1 MSENFMREKPI
12 FSLVISMS
20 LPMVVSMLVNALYN
34 IIDSYF
40 VARISEEAMTA
51 LSLVFPVQNLVNS
64 VGIGFGIGIN
74 AAISYYLGADKREK
88 ASASA
93 SDGMV
98 LAIVHGL
105 VMMLLVYWS
114 MPRFLAGFTDSQN
127 VIDLGVAYANM
138 VFAFTMVVMFSMAYE
153 KIFQA
158 VGRMK
163 VSMLC
168 LLEGCVMN
176 IILDPI
182 FIFGLGPVPA
192 LGIRGAALAT
202 GLGQTSSL
210 VLYLLIAHY
219 RPMSI
224 CINRQSLHWE
234 KALVGRLYGVGIPAT
249 LNMALSSVLITALNG
264 TLAFY
269 SGVYIL
275 ILGIYYKLQT
285 FLYLTA
291 NGIIQGMRPLV
302 GFNYGAGEHERV
314 QKIFNVVLAMVGVIM
329 VIGTI
334 LFMAAP
340 AWLMGLYTE
349 SADTIATGVT
359 ALRLISVGFVFSAMS
374 VTASGALEGLGKG
387 TASLVISLCRYT
399 VLIIPLAFVLSRILG
414 PVGVWH
420 AFWVTEV
427 ITAWV
432 ALVVYR
438 CALRENGA
446 SSARK
451 MME

>member
-1 MSENFMREKPI
+1 MSENFMKEKPI
-12 FSLVISMS
+12 FSLVVSMS

-40 VARISEEAMTA
+40 VARISEDAMTA
-51 LSLVFPVQNLVNS
+51 LSLVFPVQNLINS

-74 AAISYYLGADKREK
+74 AAISYYLGAGERTK

-98 LAIVHGL
+98 LAVLHGF
-105 VMMLLVYWS
+105 VMMLLAYWG
-114 MPRFLAGFTDSQN
+114 MPRFLAGFTDSRM
-127 VIDLGVAYANM
+127 VVDLGVEYANM

-182 FIFGLGPVPA
+182 FIFGLGPVPEM
-192 LGIRGAALAT
+192 GIRGAALAT

-210 VLYLLIAHY
+210 VLYLVIAHF

-224 CINRQSLHWE
+224 AINRKSLHWD
-234 KALVGRLYGVGIPAT
+234 KQLVGKLYGVGVPAT

-264 TLAFY
+264 ILAAY

-302 GFNYGAGEHERV
+302 GFNYGAGEHARV

-329 VIGTI
+329 IIGTV

-340 AWLMGLYTE
+340 EWLMGLYTE
-349 SADTIATGVT
+349 SPATIASGVT
-359 ALRLISVGFVFSAMS
+359 ALRLISLGVVFSAMS

-387 TASLVISLCRYT
+387 AASLVISLCRYM
-399 VLIIPLAFVLSRILG
+399 VLIIPLAFVLSRLIG

-420 AFWVTEV
+420 AFWVTEAN
-427 ITAWV
+427 TAWV
-432 ALVVYR
+432 TLVVYR
-438 CALRENGA
+438 RALRETGNV
-446 SSARK
+446 ARDVV
-451 MME
+451 

>member
-40 VARISEEAMTA
+40 VARISEDAMTA

-114 MPRFLAGFTDSQN
+114 MPHFLAGFTDSQN

-210 VLYLLIAHY
+210 LLYLLIAHY

-224 CINRQSLHWE
+224 RINRQSLHWE

-264 TLAFY
+264 ILAVY

-291 NGIIQGMRPLV
+291 S
-302 GFNYGAGEHERV
+302 
-314 QKIFNVVLAMVGVIM
+314 
-329 VIGTI
+329 T
-334 LFMAAP
+334 
-340 AWLMGLYTE
+340 
-349 SADTIATGVT
+349 S
-359 ALRLISVGFVFSAMS
+359 
-374 VTASGALEGLGKG
+374 
-387 TASLVISLCRYT
+387 
-399 VLIIPLAFVLSRILG
+399 
-414 PVGVWH
+414 
-420 AFWVTEV
+420 WV
-427 ITAWV
+427 
-432 ALVVYR
+432 
-438 CALRENGA
+438 
-446 SSARK
+446 
-451 MME
+451 

>member
-1 MSENFMREKPI
+1 M
-12 FSLVISMS
+12 
-20 LPMVVSMLVNALYN
+20 Y
-34 IIDSYF
+34 
-40 VARISEEAMTA
+40 
-51 LSLVFPVQNLVNS
+51 
-64 VGIGFGIGIN
+64 
-74 AAISYYLGADKREK
+74 KRQ
-88 ASASA
+88 
-93 SDGMV
+93 V
-98 LAIVHGL
+98 
-105 VMMLLVYWS
+105 
-114 MPRFLAGFTDSQN
+114 
-127 VIDLGVAYANM
+127 
-138 VFAFTMVVMFSMAYE
+138 
-153 KIFQA
+153 
-158 VGRMK
+158 
-163 VSMLC
+163 
-168 LLEGCVMN
+168 
-176 IILDPI
+176 
-182 FIFGLGPVPA
+182 
-192 LGIRGAALAT
+192 
-202 GLGQTSSL
+202 
-210 VLYLLIAHY
+210 
-219 RPMSI
+219 
-224 CINRQSLHWE
+224 
-234 KALVGRLYGVGIPAT
+234 
-249 LNMALSSVLITALNG
+249 
-264 TLAFY
+264 Y
-269 SGVYIL
+269 SGIYIL

-334 LFMAAP
+334 LFMTAP

-438 CALRENGA
+438 RALRENGA
-446 SSARK
+446 STARK
-451 MME
+451 TMG

>member
-1 MSENFMREKPI
+1 MSENFMKEKPI
-12 FSLVISMS
+12 FSLVLSMS

-34 IIDSYF
+34 IVDSYF
-40 VARISEEAMTA
+40 VARISEDAMTA
-51 LSLVFPVQNLVNS
+51 LSLVFPIQNLVNS

-74 AAISYYLGADKREK
+74 AAISYYLGAGERDK

-98 LAIVHGL
+98 LAVLHGI
-105 VMMLLVYWS
+105 VMMILVYWG
-114 MPRFLAGFTDSQN
+114 MPYFLAGFTDSQYI
-127 VIDLGVAYANM
+127 IDLGIEYANM

-158 VGRMK
+158 VGHMK
-163 VSMLC
+163 VAMFC
-168 LLEGCVMN
+168 LLEGCVVN

-182 FIFGLGPVPA
+182 FIFGFGPIPDM
-192 LGIRGAALAT
+192 GIRGAALAT

-210 VLYLLIAHY
+210 ILYLVIAHFC
-219 RPMSI
+219 PLSI
-224 CINRQSLHWE
+224 SINRKSLHWE
-234 KALVGRLYGVGIPAT
+234 KRVVKKLYSVGVPAT

-264 TLAFY
+264 ILAAY

-314 QKIFNVVLAMVGVIM
+314 RKIFYVVLSMVGVIM
-329 VIGTI
+329 VIGTV

-340 AWLMGLYTE
+340 TWLMGLYTE
-349 SADTIATGVT
+349 SPTTIEAGIT
-359 ALRLISVGFVFSAMS
+359 ALRVISLGFVFSAMS

-387 TASLVISLCRYT
+387 MESLVISLCRYM
-399 VLIIPLAFVLSRILG
+399 VIIIPLAFILSQFMG

-420 AFWVTEV
+420 AFWVTEA

-432 ALVVYR
+432 SWVVYR
-438 CALRENGA
+438 RALRET
-446 SSARK
+446 SK
-451 MME
+451 MPHEVV

>member
-1 MSENFMREKPI
+1 
-12 FSLVISMS
+12 
-20 LPMVVSMLVNALYN
+20 
-34 IIDSYF
+34 
-40 VARISEEAMTA
+40 
-51 LSLVFPVQNLVNS
+51 
-64 VGIGFGIGIN
+64 
-74 AAISYYLGADKREK
+74 
-88 ASASA
+88 
-93 SDGMV
+93 
-98 LAIVHGL
+98 
-105 VMMLLVYWS
+105 
-114 MPRFLAGFTDSQN
+114 
-127 VIDLGVAYANM
+127 
-138 VFAFTMVVMFSMAYE
+138 
-153 KIFQA
+153 
-158 VGRMK
+158 
-163 VSMLC
+163 MLC

-264 TLAFY
+264 TLAVY